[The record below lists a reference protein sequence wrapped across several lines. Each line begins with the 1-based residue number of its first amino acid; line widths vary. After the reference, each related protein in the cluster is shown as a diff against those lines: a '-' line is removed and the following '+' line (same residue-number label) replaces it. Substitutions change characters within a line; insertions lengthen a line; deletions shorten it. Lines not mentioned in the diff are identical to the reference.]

1 MMILQSIFICCLS
14 YKLYLCIWK
23 LQSISEPLIIVN
35 EEKKSIIWQR
45 WIYLAANVNDVIQK
59 SSVSSDL
66 IYVTRWLLHGLKH
79 TVTAKPDSISH
90 QTHCKCIRYIIFS
103 PSTSDLLSLS
113 FFSFSSPSLSL
124 FFFFYNCTFWRIY
137 AFLGANKSVWSSS
150 CPEWC
155 PRATMSK
162 QPRGSKNKRSG
173 QLITHVLNLCPSL
186 TIFKCFLKITYGC
199 TVLGCNI

>member
-1 MMILQSIFICCLS
+1 MCLLFFLIVYYSDSDILMILQSIFICCLS
-14 YKLYLCIWK
+14 YKLCLCIWK

-124 FFFFYNCTFWRIY
+124 FFFTTVPFEESMLF
-137 AFLGANKSVWSSS
+137 FV
-150 CPEWC
+150 
-155 PRATMSK
+155 
-162 QPRGSKNKRSG
+162 
-173 QLITHVLNLCPSL
+173 LISLFDLLHVLNDAQGPQCQNNQEEARIRGLENLSL
-186 TIFKCFLKITYGC
+186 TFWVF
-199 TVLGCNI
+199 VLQ